1 MEVRA
6 NKFSIGR
13 LRVVHI
19 SSIVNEVIRIMSTQF
34 LFLQKNLELTKPQIK
49 PKPTNRTKISQQKI
63 TKATIFCAQKLLKGR
78 KSFVLRF
85 LKN

>member
-1 MEVRA
+1 MRA

-34 LFLQKNLELTKPQIK
+34 LFLQKNLELTKTQIK
-49 PKPTNRTKISQQKI
+49 PKPTKKTKISQQKI
-63 TKATIFCAQKLLKGR
+63 TKATIFCAQKLLRGR
-78 KSFVLRF
+78 K
-85 LKN
+85 